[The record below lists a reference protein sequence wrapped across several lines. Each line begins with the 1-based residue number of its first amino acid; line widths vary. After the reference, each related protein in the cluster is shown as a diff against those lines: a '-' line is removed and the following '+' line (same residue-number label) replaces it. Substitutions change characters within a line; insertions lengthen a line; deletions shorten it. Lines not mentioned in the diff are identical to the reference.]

1 MTENLG
7 ETIDNYKQ
15 QLGKYH
21 QILNTEGKCDRSQL
35 FSEAVMAEHKEKFIQ
50 AHKDGDQWAL
60 VEVLLSLRVNALQI
74 SPELRKNLVYELI
87 WNDIF
92 LITTKARNRF
102 LLSLL
107 GIERKSVRHS
117 LLALISVIVSTLK
130 GGEYITQINNDII
143 KKVIDILME
152 EEDGSVNQR
161 FCIAIL
167 QKISIKEDTVIYLVK
182 QKIID
187 FVVNLVQ
194 RSQEKKVHVFSL
206 DFSSALLANIL
217 HAKDTQ
223 TYLQERPEQ
232 VKGLLTLMLQLI
244 WS

>member
-1 MTENLG
+1 M
-7 ETIDNYKQ
+7 
-15 QLGKYH
+15 
-21 QILNTEGKCDRSQL
+21 
-35 FSEAVMAEHKEKFIQ
+35 
-50 AHKDGDQWAL
+50 
-60 VEVLLSLRVNALQI
+60 LLSLRVNALQI

-87 WNDIF
+87 RNDIF

-102 LLSLL
+102 LLSLMA
-107 GIERKSVRHS
+107 IERKSVRHS

-143 KKVIDILME
+143 KKVIDILQE

-182 QKIID
+182 QRIID
-187 FVVNLVQ
+187 FVVNMIQ
-194 RSQEKKVHVFSL
+194 RSQEKTIHVFSL

-217 HAKDTQ
+217 HAKDT
-223 TYLQERPEQ
+223 
-232 VKGLLTLMLQLI
+232 
-244 WS
+244 